1 MTRSYARS
9 ALMVGAL
16 LAGGCNG
23 TGTLGGAGGGDSGT
37 NPTTGTGGS
46 ADASLPGSS
55 GGSGSGGGGGGST
68 GGIAGTDGPGASGD
82 ASDALSG
89 DASTVALPRRHG
101 KSPGCGMAPVAAGN
115 QQLSVPVCM
124 GCSAK
129 LGNCPRDCIAPEFA
143 PGGASVVGGQNFTSR
158 SFSFRLPAGYQQDT
172 AYPVFLGGSG
182 CGGGASGYNPS
193 ATGAITVSL
202 AILTGNHPDGSCFAD
217 GGIACSGTAANIPLC
232 VNGPE
237 MPYVRGIL
245 SYLESHLCVDLDREF
260 IGGVSSGA
268 WEATT
273 LGCGD
278 ADQLRGF
285 VSVAGGKREHRWPC
299 TGPIAAF
306 MIADT
311 GDSGNPI
318 GPLAQINT
326 PSLDSFGSAPQ
337 RDELL
342 IRNGCQGNAST
353 VYDPAYPMCVKYTG
367 CPGAYPVVW
376 CALPGGHTN
385 TTAGGVN
392 YSGAIWPFFKALP
405 PPP

>member
-1 MTRSYARS
+1 MTSTA
-9 ALMVGAL
+9 
-16 LAGGCNG
+16 
-23 TGTLGGAGGGDSGT
+23 
-37 NPTTGTGGS
+37 GTGGS
-46 ADASLPGSS
+46 ADASLPQGTDS
-55 GGSGSGGGGGGST
+55 GGSGGST
-68 GGIAGTDGPGASGD
+68 DSGITGTDLPAASSD
-82 ASDALSG
+82 TSDAPSG
-89 DASTVALPRRHG
+89 AVNVVPGTRRHG
-101 KSPGCGMAPVAAGN
+101 KSAGCGMAPGAAGA
-115 QQLSVPVCM
+115 QQLSIPKCM
-124 GCSAK
+124 GCSAAM
-129 LGNCPRDCIAPEFA
+129 GNCPRDCIAPEFA

-158 SFSFRLPAGYQQDT
+158 GFSFRLPAGYQPDT
-172 AYPVFLGGSG
+172 PYPVFLGGSG
-182 CGGGASGYNPS
+182 CGGGASGYNPG
-193 ATGAITVSL
+193 ATGAITVAL
-202 AILTGNHPDGSCFAD
+202 AILTGSHPDGSCFAD

-237 MPYVRGIL
+237 MAYVRGIL
-245 SYLESHLCVDLDREF
+245 SYLESHFCVDLDREF

-326 PSLDSFGSAPQ
+326 PSLDSYGSAPQ

-342 IRNGCQGNAST
+342 VRNGCQGKAT
-353 VYDPAYPMCVKYTG
+353 AVYDPAYPLCVKYTG
-367 CPGAYPVVW
+367 CPAAYPVVW
-376 CALPGGHTN
+376 CELHGGHVQTN
-385 TTAGGVN
+385 EGGVN
-392 YSGAIWPFFKALP
+392 YGSAIWPFFKALP

>member
-9 ALMVGAL
+9 ALLVGAL
-16 LAGGCNG
+16 LAGCEG
-23 TGTLGGAGGGDSGT
+23 TGMLGGAGGMIS
-37 NPTTGTGGS
+37 TTGTGGR
-46 ADASLPGSS
+46 ADAALPEGS
-55 GGSGSGGGGGGST
+55 GGSGSGGSGEST
-68 GGIAGTDGPGASGD
+68 GGITGNDGPMSGGD
-82 ASDALSG
+82 TSDAPAG
-89 DASTVALPRRHG
+89 DVSTGPLARRHG
-101 KSPGCGMAPVAAGN
+101 RSPGCGMPPLAAGT
-115 QQLSVPVCM
+115 QQLTIPVCT

-129 LGNCPRDCIAPEFA
+129 MGDCPRDCIAPEFA
-143 PGGASVVGGQNFTSR
+143 PGGASVVGGQNFTKR
-158 SFSFRLPAGYQQDT
+158 SYSFRLPAGYKQDT
-172 AYPVFLGGSG
+172 PSPIFLGGSG
-182 CGGGASGYNPS
+182 CGGGASGYNPG
-193 ATGAITVSL
+193 ANDAITVAL

-237 MPYVRGIL
+237 MGYVRGIL
-245 SYLESHLCVDLDREF
+245 SYLEAHLCVDLDREF

-342 IRNGCQGNAST
+342 IRNGCNGSAST

-367 CPGAYPVVW
+367 CPAAYPVVW

-385 TTAGGVN
+385 TNAGGVN
-392 YSGAIWPFFKALP
+392 YGNAIWPFFKSLPLP
-405 PPP
+405 P